1 MPWKYIDLT
10 ERSDSL
16 IDAGCRQDGEAED
29 DRRRAAAHGS
39 HFWKASYMTRR
50 ESRERNVAADAGGIC
65 KPVRTLQQE
74 ATARYV
80 ISWPRVPIVFVQI
93 EHERASGTH

>member
-1 MPWKYIDLT
+1 
-10 ERSDSL
+10 
-16 IDAGCRQDGEAED
+16 
-29 DRRRAAAHGS
+29 
-39 HFWKASYMTRR
+39 MTRR
-50 ESRERNVAADAGGIC
+50 DSRERNVAADAGWIC